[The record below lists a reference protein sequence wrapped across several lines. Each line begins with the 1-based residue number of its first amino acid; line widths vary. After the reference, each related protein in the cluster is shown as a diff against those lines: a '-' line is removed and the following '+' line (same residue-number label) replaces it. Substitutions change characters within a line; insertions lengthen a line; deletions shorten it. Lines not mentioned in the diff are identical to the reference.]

1 MIDKARAP
9 FIIRRVATTLALS
22 VTMRASAISANTNE
36 PAAFAID
43 GRSDSQP
50 AADRSKPRSV
60 RYSGSSVS
68 KTHAAQLIQK
78 KLKVMLQTCAE
89 SSSAFHRIV
98 SGMPSSLLDSAKKS
112 LSAAPIHPLVRG
124 DDDPK
129 IKSSTT
135 QGIPNSDGAQ
145 KAERQPHVVQRYELS
160 GKATKTPCCQYIA

>member
-78 KLKVMLQTCAE
+78 KIEGDAPDMCREQQC
-89 SSSAFHRIV
+89 F
-98 SGMPSSLLDSAKKS
+98 PSNRKRHAII
-112 LSAAPIHPLVRG
+112 AP
-124 DDDPK
+124 
-129 IKSSTT
+129 
-135 QGIPNSDGAQ
+135 
-145 KAERQPHVVQRYELS
+145 
-160 GKATKTPCCQYIA
+160 